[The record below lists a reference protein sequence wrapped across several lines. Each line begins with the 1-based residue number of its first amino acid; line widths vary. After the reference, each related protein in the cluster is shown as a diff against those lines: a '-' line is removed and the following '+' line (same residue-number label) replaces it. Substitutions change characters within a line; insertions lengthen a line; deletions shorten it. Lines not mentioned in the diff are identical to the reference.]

1 MIAENRGTASD
12 AAQMTLDSIGDGVL
26 SIDIDGNVTY
36 LNPAAESMTGW
47 SCQAALGR
55 SYLEVLR
62 IIDSESREQAVNP
75 LAVAILHNRTAT
87 LGANSVLIGRDG
99 KETAIEDTAAPIRDA
114 HGILC
119 GAVIVFHDVS
129 ASRARAQE
137 TLYKAQHDAL
147 TGLPNRLLLM
157 ERLTQAMSFARRRG
171 TLLALLYLDVDR
183 FKQINDSLGHAIGDQ
198 LLCSMARRMTGCVRD
213 SDTVSRHGG
222 DEFVVLLPE
231 VAHRDDAIVCAQNIF
246 LTLRWPYPIE
256 NLVLRVSV
264 SIGIGVYP
272 TDGADAEAVLRHA
285 DRAMFN
291 AKLRGSAYQQS
302 VNPPPNGCVA
312 GVLGRLRNTAAL
324 PAQPTAG
331 FAEDR

>member
-1 MIAENRGTASD
+1 MNPENRNAASD
-12 AAQMTLDSIGDGVL
+12 AAQLTLDSIGDGVL
-26 SIDIDGNVTY
+26 SIDIEGNVTY

-47 SCQAALGR
+47 ACRAARGR
-55 SYLEVLR
+55 SHLEVLR
-62 IIDSESREQAVNP
+62 IIDSETREQAVNP
-75 LAVAILHNRTAT
+75 LVVAIMHNRTAT
-87 LGANSVLIGRDG
+87 LSANSVLIRRDG

-114 HGILC
+114 SGVLC

-137 TLYKAQHDAL
+137 TLHKAQHDAL

-157 ERLTQAMSFARRRG
+157 ERLTQAMSLARRRG

-222 DEFVVLLPE
+222 DEFIVLLPE
-231 VAHRDDAIVCAQNIF
+231 VAHRDDATVCAQNLF
-246 LTLRWPYPIE
+246 LTLGWPYPIE
-256 NLVLRVSV
+256 KLVLRVSV
-264 SIGIGVYP
+264 SIGVGVYP

-285 DRAMFN
+285 DRAMLN
-291 AKLRGSAYQQS
+291 AKLRASAHHQTS
-302 VNPPPNGCVA
+302 NPPPSRCVA
-312 GVLGRLRNTAAL
+312 EFLG
-324 PAQPTAG
+324 
-331 FAEDR
+331 